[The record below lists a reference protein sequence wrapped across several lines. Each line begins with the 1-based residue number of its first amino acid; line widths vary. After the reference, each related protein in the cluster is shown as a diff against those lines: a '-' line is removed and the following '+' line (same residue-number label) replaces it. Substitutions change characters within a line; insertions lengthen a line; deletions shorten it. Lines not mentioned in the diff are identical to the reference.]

1 MRELARSPAQSL
13 TAQGI
18 SAKSYER
25 LVGWFHERS
34 GIYLKPEKRTMV
46 VGRLLKRVLHLGL
59 ADVDA
64 YVELVVSGR
73 DRAESSTAVDI
84 LTTNETYFFR
94 EPKHFEHLR
103 QTAQAM
109 ASAGVSSVRVWSA
122 ACSTGEEPYSAA
134 MVLSEVLPAD
144 VIWSVLA
151 TDLSSR
157 VVRIGHSGIYPRER
171 TVGVDERLFSRYFK
185 RGLEEYAGFVRVS
198 KALRSRLHFAEHSLM
213 EPLSV
218 DGRFDFVFLRNV
230 LIYFDHSAKVK
241 IVKQILPK
249 IKKGGFLYIGHS
261 ESLKSI
267 CDELTMVSPNI
278 YQKNF

>member
-1 MRELARSPAQSL
+1 MRESSRPLVHGVTS
-13 TAQGI
+13 QGI
-18 SAKSYER
+18 STKAYAT
-25 LVGWFHERS
+25 LVAWFYERS

-59 ADVDA
+59 KDVDA
-64 YVELVVSGR
+64 YVSLVVSGS

-94 EPKHFEHLR
+94 EPKHFDHLR
-103 QTAQAM
+103 QQAGAM
-109 ASAGVSSVRVWSA
+109 VSAGASAVRVWSA

-134 MVLSEVLPAD
+134 MVLSEVLPGD

-151 TDLSSR
+151 TDLSTR
-157 VVRIGHSGIYPRER
+157 VVRIAHSGIYPKER
-171 TVGVDERLFSRYFK
+171 VVGVDERLAAKHFK
-185 RGLEEYAGFVRVS
+185 RGLDEYAGFVRVS
-198 KALRSRLHFAEHSLM
+198 KELRSRLHFSEHNLM
-213 EPLSV
+213 ESLSV
-218 DGRFDFVFLRNV
+218 EGRFDFVFLRNV
-230 LIYFDHSAKVK
+230 LIYFDQQAKVK
-241 IVKQILPK
+241 IVRQILPK